1 MAKDRLNP
9 FIGEEYEK
17 TRLLLIGE
25 SHYVPEK
32 DVHCVDRDDF
42 YEVSFDDLED
52 GEYKGWICTRQVFDY
67 RVYERRDFKNF
78 FSRTATE
85 IARAAYHKDELSL
98 EERVMAMHKYAFMN
112 YFKRPSYDAGGT
124 IMGLSDDDYRY
135 AYDVSKVIIEL
146 LQ

>member
-1 MAKDRLNP
+1 M
-9 FIGEEYEK
+9 
-17 TRLLLIGE
+17 
-25 SHYVPEK
+25 
-32 DVHCVDRDDF
+32 HCVDRDDF

-67 RVYERRDFKNF
+67 RVYERRDFKIF

-112 YFKRPSYDAGGT
+112 YFKRPSYDAGET

>member
-67 RVYERRDFKNF
+67 RVYERRDFKIF
-78 FSRTATE
+78 FLVQRPKLRERHT
-85 IARAAYHKDELSL
+85 IKMNCHLKKELWRCINTRL
-98 EERVMAMHKYAFMN
+98 
-112 YFKRPSYDAGGT
+112 
-124 IMGLSDDDYRY
+124 
-135 AYDVSKVIIEL
+135 
-146 LQ
+146 